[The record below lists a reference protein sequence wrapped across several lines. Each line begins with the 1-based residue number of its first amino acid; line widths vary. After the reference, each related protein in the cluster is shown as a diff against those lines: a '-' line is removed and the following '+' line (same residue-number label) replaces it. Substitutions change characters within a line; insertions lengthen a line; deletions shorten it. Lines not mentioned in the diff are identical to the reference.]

1 MFYDCDKVLLL
12 LINSRLWARKQ
23 RKAKEG
29 RNTLDP
35 LFWVKDNYAFE
46 EEQIYEDTLNYNLN
60 SGESGQNV
68 ADKSPSTP
76 VFRESR
82 PQNDYVQHP
91 TFLGKTPITE
101 YDELGLPTR
110 FLNSPEEKVC
120 FKLMTV
126 TVLKL

>member
-1 MFYDCDKVLLL
+1 MVILRFAWQKV
-12 LINSRLWARKQ
+12 RKK

-29 RNTLDP
+29 RNTLDAV
-35 LFWVKDNYAFE
+35 FWVKDNYAFD

-60 SGESGQNV
+60 SGESSQDV
-68 ADKSPSTP
+68 AHKSPSIP
-76 VFRESR
+76 VFRKLR

-110 FLNSPEEKVC
+110 FLNLPEEKVC
-120 FKLMTV
+120 FKLKTV
-126 TVLKL
+126 TVLIL

>member
-1 MFYDCDKVLLL
+1 M
-12 LINSRLWARKQ
+12 
-23 RKAKEG
+23 
-29 RNTLDP
+29 DP
-35 LFWVKDNYAFE
+35 VFWVKDSYAFE

-68 ADKSPSTP
+68 ADQSPSTP

-82 PQNDYVQHP
+82 PPNDYVQHP

-101 YDELGLPTR
+101 YDELGSPTR

-120 FKLMTV
+120 FKLKTV